1 MKNTLTYSQGAQSLL
16 ANMNDGTNRILINGV
31 EIPSSDWTGT
41 GTFTYSVE
49 GATISIQRIA
59 DTSGNI
65 MLQKVATDSYR
76 LVRKEESSWQTTT
89 GDTKDNVTTFTSS
102 DVADGQV
109 TNWTSVTPL
118 ASGEKHSSIFA
129 KVSQMFKNIRYL
141 FKMLGTTDIS
151 SIGDGTVT
159 SAISALN
166 VSLTNTII
174 KTLANVNASAN
185 VPLHRRGTLIEFRN
199 NIIISAGTYDATV
212 PIGDNY
218 YYVPLLSISA
228 SDLEEVL
235 PGVNENINVGVSAF
249 TIRLGIAG
257 SNSIHTIRIYRFS
270 STLYYVLSSGIRRS
284 ANSGSVTISSAITI
298 LSENAGAILAP
309 LF

>member
-102 DVADGQV
+102 DVADGQA
-109 TNWTSVTPL
+109 TDWTSVTPL

-129 KVSQMFKNIRYL
+129 KVSQMFKNIRFLY
-141 FKMLGTTDIS
+141 KMLGTTDIS
-151 SIGDGTVT
+151 SLGDGSVT

-166 VSLTNTII
+166 VSLTNSPII
-174 KTLANVNASAN
+174 DSGRITSGTCVANNYSDF
-185 VPLHRRGTLIEFRN
+185 PI
-199 NIIISAGTYDATV
+199 TYSKPFSTTPRVFVQIVQA
-212 PIGDNY
+212 
-218 YYVPLLSISA
+218 
-228 SDLEEVL
+228 
-235 PGVNENINVGVSAF
+235 
-249 TIRLGIAG
+249 
-257 SNSIHTIRIYRFS
+257 NSIEYLFLRALASQTKTGCILRIQNTY
-270 STLYYVLSSGIRRS
+270 
-284 ANSGSVTISSAITI
+284 SSAIEITSTRQI
-298 LSENAGAILAP
+298 FWMAIET
-309 LF
+309 

>member
-41 GTFTYSVE
+41 GTFTYSVD

-102 DVADGQV
+102 DVADGQA
-109 TNWTSVTPL
+109 TSWTSVTPL

-129 KVSQMFKNIRYL
+129 KVSQMFKNIRFLY
-141 FKMLGTTDIS
+141 KMLGTTDIS
-151 SIGDGTVT
+151 SLGDGSVT

-166 VSLTNTII
+166 VSLSKVWYEELLSSTVSI
-174 KTLANVNASAN
+174 NASSRLVVQFTTSNPSGYSLVAIT
-185 VPLHRRGTLIEFRN
+185 PT
-199 NIIISAGTYDATV
+199 
-212 PIGDNY
+212 IGDAGCA
-218 YYVPLLSISA
+218 VQMQR
-228 SDLEEVL
+228 V
-235 PGVNENINVGVSAF
+235 
-249 TIRLGIAG
+249 G
-257 SNSIHTIRIYRFS
+257 SNSIYIYAVNYRTS
-270 STLYYVLSSGIRRS
+270 AVSNTSVGVRVLYL
-284 ANSGSVTISSAITI
+284 AN
-298 LSENAGAILAP
+298 
-309 LF
+309 

>member
-102 DVADGQV
+102 DVADGQA
-109 TNWTSVTPL
+109 TAWTSVVPL

-166 VSLTNTII
+166 VSLSKVCYSETLSTTVSINASSRLVVSFTPSNPSGYSIVAVTPTIGDAGCAAEMQRI
-174 KTLANVNASAN
+174 ASNAIYIYAVNYRTSAVSNITVVARVLYLANQ
-185 VPLHRRGTLIEFRN
+185 
-199 NIIISAGTYDATV
+199 
-212 PIGDNY
+212 
-218 YYVPLLSISA
+218 
-228 SDLEEVL
+228 
-235 PGVNENINVGVSAF
+235 
-249 TIRLGIAG
+249 
-257 SNSIHTIRIYRFS
+257 
-270 STLYYVLSSGIRRS
+270 
-284 ANSGSVTISSAITI
+284 
-298 LSENAGAILAP
+298 
-309 LF
+309 